1 MSLWRQLTFVDANSG
16 THDGLLC
23 RLAAGRPSLTTLS
36 PTNGQAVPRA
46 SFVGRPH
53 GVVGVHTT
61 AGAELLTASQSAAL
75 RG

>member
-1 MSLWRQLTFVDANSG
+1 MSLWRQLTFVDASSG

-36 PTNGQAVPRA
+36 QTNGQARPRA
-46 SFVGRPH
+46 SFGGPH
-53 GVVGVHTT
+53 GLVGVHIT